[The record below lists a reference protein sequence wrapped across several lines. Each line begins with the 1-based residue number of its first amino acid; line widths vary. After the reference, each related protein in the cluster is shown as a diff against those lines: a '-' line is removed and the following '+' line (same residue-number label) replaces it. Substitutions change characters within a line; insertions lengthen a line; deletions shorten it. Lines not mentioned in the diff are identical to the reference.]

1 MWRVL
6 GFLASAAVLSV
17 AVDRAWAD
25 LNLPAPLV
33 GSAAG
38 STVSV
43 PSAATVPPRVLL
55 VVIDGLRADVAE
67 RLPFLAR
74 LADAGSRARTVAD
87 PPTISAPQY
96 VALLAGVPPRD
107 SGVRTNSALR
117 AAGVDDVAR
126 RERDAGLHTAAFST
140 GVDWWQR
147 LFPESFESGG
157 MVPASRLVPE
167 VARFAASGGG
177 LIVVHLCDVD
187 DAGHA
192 FGARSPEYE
201 AAAAAAD
208 RMTAALAK
216 AWGWPRAN
224 VVVTADHGHRDR
236 GGHGGTEPE
245 VRTSFVVAAGP
256 DVQRGARIDD
266 ARSIDLAPTLAALLG
281 VAPPAAASGR
291 TLVELLRV
299 SPAHRQA
306 LVAADADRQTRV
318 AATVAATRASA
329 ATVARRDQ
337 IIRAIVIALLA
348 ALLVARVRPPPL
360 AFGRGLIALAATV
373 AAFTWLFGAPS
384 FSAGRTGAVWVL
396 ALGAMAFAA
405 TAVALWLGARRR
417 EGTLA
422 VIGTVAALA
431 LPALVAFVQAGMFAA
446 RLDCEPAW
454 LAAGPAWAYTIL
466 AGACVAGA
474 VRCLYDGASW
484 RRT

>member
-157 MVPASRLVPE
+157 MVPASRCPLGSGILRAPPGRQRAQRDVP
-167 VARFAASGGG
+167 AA
-177 LIVVHLCDVD
+177 HQ
-187 DAGHA
+187 
-192 FGARSPEYE
+192 E
-201 AAAAAAD
+201 AA
-208 RMTAALAK
+208 
-216 AWGWPRAN
+216 
-224 VVVTADHGHRDR
+224 H
-236 GGHGGTEPE
+236 
-245 VRTSFVVAAGP
+245 TSPARPSGPPPFAGF
-256 DVQRGARIDD
+256 
-266 ARSIDLAPTLAALLG
+266 SWMN
-281 VAPPAAASGR
+281 R
-291 TLVELLRV
+291 TL
-299 SPAHRQA
+299 S
-306 LVAADADRQTRV
+306 
-318 AATVAATRASA
+318 RAS
-329 ATVARRDQ
+329 RR
-337 IIRAIVIALLA
+337 
-348 ALLVARVRPPPL
+348 
-360 AFGRGLIALAATV
+360 
-373 AAFTWLFGAPS
+373 
-384 FSAGRTGAVWVL
+384 
-396 ALGAMAFAA
+396 
-405 TAVALWLGARRR
+405 
-417 EGTLA
+417 
-422 VIGTVAALA
+422 
-431 LPALVAFVQAGMFAA
+431 
-446 RLDCEPAW
+446 
-454 LAAGPAWAYTIL
+454 
-466 AGACVAGA
+466 
-474 VRCLYDGASW
+474 
-484 RRT
+484 